1 MKNEIIMKWRRN
13 GKIYQKE
20 IGREKLMA
28 TFEGL
33 IKGFSPN
40 NMVSKQLA
48 EIIPNAS
55 EMYIDWDNTAEIN
68 KLYYT
73 NDKGLGGIPII
84 NKHSV
89 VWAVLDGYCKE

>member
-13 GKIYQKE
+13 GKIFQKE
-20 IGREKLMA
+20 IEREKLMA

-48 EIIPNAS
+48 EVIPDAS
-55 EMYIDWDNTAEIN
+55 ELYIDWDNPAEIN
-68 KLYYT
+68 QLYYT
-73 NDKGLGGIPII
+73 NNEGTKGIPII
-84 NKHSV
+84 NSHSI

>member
-40 NMVSKQLA
+40 NMVSK
-48 EIIPNAS
+48 
-55 EMYIDWDNTAEIN
+55 
-68 KLYYT
+68 
-73 NDKGLGGIPII
+73 
-84 NKHSV
+84 
-89 VWAVLDGYCKE
+89 